1 MSSNPARNFEIFKTH
16 FFLVVKYVK
25 FECSNYIM
33 YINFDRCPLPPLK
46 VKGQNH
52 TQSVFY

>member
-25 FECSNYIM
+25 FECSKYTM
-33 YINFDRCPLPPLK
+33 YFNTCTLISTDVPYHL
-46 VKGQNH
+46 
-52 TQSVFY
+52 

>member
-33 YINFDRCPLPPLK
+33 YFNPCTLISTDVPYHL
-46 VKGQNH
+46 
-52 TQSVFY
+52 